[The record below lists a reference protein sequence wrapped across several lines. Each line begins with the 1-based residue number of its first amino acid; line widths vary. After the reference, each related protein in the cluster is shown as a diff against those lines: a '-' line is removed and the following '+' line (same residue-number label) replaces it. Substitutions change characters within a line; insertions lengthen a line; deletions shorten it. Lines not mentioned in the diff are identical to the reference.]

1 MTEIRDGREAEVA
14 ALMDEE
20 EGGRGKTGG
29 RAAEEPEETKNC
41 EVDDV
46 NTLPVCCLCCCFV
59 KTLPRFD
66 LEMCDDL
73 FLVQFS
79 TV

>member
-1 MTEIRDGREAEVA
+1 MTEIRDGRKAAVT

-20 EGGRGKTGG
+20 EGRENTEG
-29 RAAEEPEETKNC
+29 RAAEEPEETENC

-46 NTLPVCCLCCCFV
+46 KTLPVCCFCCCFV
-59 KTLPRFD
+59 KTLPHFD
-66 LEMCDDL
+66 LEMCDDS
-73 FLVQFS
+73 FSVRFS